1 MVHASLEGSVLF
13 AEIQE
18 NSDITY
24 RIYDFDRVENGKKRE
39 LHLEDAANVID
50 FEAKASIINTEFLNR
65 ENRKNI
71 IKKKYYSIDK
81 VKIIDK
87 FIDINRDSMII
98 YSILEGKG
106 EIQYYLNDKR
116 NKISI
121 QKGETVLI
129 PVGVNIQVEGNLEI
143 LRTIIE

>member
-50 FEAKASIINTEFLNR
+50 FEAKASIINTEFLNG

>member
-39 LHLEDAANVID
+39 LHLKEAADVID
-50 FEAKASIINTEFLNR
+50 FDAKAVIINTDFLNN